1 MSSKIYKLPL
11 SPNYVC
17 DWTAASGFRELI
29 QNACDKEEVLDY
41 EWSDD
46 GDTIHWLRITT
57 SNVQL
62 SQSLLLMGSSSK
74 EDGDS
79 SRGMYGE
86 GMKLS
91 FLTLLRE
98 GLKVSCYNG
107 NKLWTPYF
115 DICEDFDAMMLH
127 VGEVSNE
134 GGKDLTYLVYG
145 ISEELK
151 QEVISNTLQMQGDY
165 EKTDTS
171 IGSILNGRE
180 HVGKVFVGGLFV
192 CKHGLEMGY
201 DFNPDVMKLNRDRAN
216 IDGWDLKKETQ
227 KMHCEK
233 TAPEKVAQM
242 IYNQSS
248 DLGVI
253 QYYTH
258 NVPEEVVEEVFKLHV
273 QHNGD
278 VPLAESVTEFKQ
290 MKKDGYKDVVFL
302 GNEAMTKLA
311 KRSHNYRPEPS
322 EIVLTPAQILVEYY
336 NNFEGGMTNL
346 AIEEFDK
353 IIELSKDWGS

>member
-1 MSSKIYKLPL
+1 MTPKIYKLPL

-29 QNACDKEEVLDY
+29 QNACDREDVLDY
-41 EWSDD
+41 EWSSSEEEL
-46 GDTIHWLRITT
+46 HSLRITT

-115 DICEDFDAMMLH
+115 EICEDFDAMMLH

-134 GGKDLTYLVYG
+134 GGKDLTYVVYG
-145 ISEELK
+145 ISSELK
-151 QEVISNTLQMQGDY
+151 EEVISNTLQMQGDY

-171 IGSILNGRE
+171 IGSILKGLDHAGR
-180 HVGKVFVGGLFV
+180 VFVGGLFV
-192 CKHGLEMGY
+192 CRHQLDMGY
-201 DFNPDVMKLNRDRAN
+201 DFKPEVMKLNRDRAN
-216 IDGWDLKKETQ
+216 IDGWDLKRETQ

-233 TAPEKVAQM
+233 TPPKEVAQM
-242 IYNQSS
+242 ICDQKR
-248 DLGVI
+248 DLNYV
-253 QYYTH
+253 QYH
-258 NVPEEVVEEVFKLHV
+258 SAAVPEEVVEEVFKLHV
-273 QHNGD
+273 KLNGD
-278 VPLAESVTEFKQ
+278 VPLADNFYELKR
-290 MKKDGYKDVVFL
+290 MKKEGYKDAVLL
-302 GNEAMTKLA
+302 GNEGMTKLV
-311 KRSHNYRPEPS
+311 KMSHNYKPKPS
-322 EIVLTPAQILVEYY
+322 EIVLTPAEILVQYY
-336 NNFEGGMTNL
+336 DNFEGEMSNF

-353 IIELSKDWGS
+353 IIKLAKDWEG